1 MENGSFAVILGGVS
15 SERLIN
21 GTFLEPLVLEFLS
34 DLMRF
39 KPSTGTSSLKLSA
52 KKANFL
58 IILFH

>member
-39 KPSTGTSSLKLSA
+39 KPSTGTSSLKPSA
-52 KKANFL
+52 KKASL
-58 IILFH
+58 